1 MFISLANDCGSD
13 FHLRP
18 ANVILK
24 RLRETYVYRMSSPV
38 NGCLNRRNFKDFSL
52 ESWTKYA
59 INAAFHAKGMAT
71 RRRSEI
77 L

>member
-1 MFISLANDCGSD
+1 
-13 FHLRP
+13 
-18 ANVILK
+18 
-24 RLRETYVYRMSSPV
+24 MSSPV